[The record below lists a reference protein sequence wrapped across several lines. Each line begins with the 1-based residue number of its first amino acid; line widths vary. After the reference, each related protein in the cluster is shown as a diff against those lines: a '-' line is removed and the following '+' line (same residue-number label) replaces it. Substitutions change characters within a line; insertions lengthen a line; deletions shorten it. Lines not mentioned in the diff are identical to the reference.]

1 MRQGNYLTGL
11 LRLNMLDADDPGE
24 SSDPIA
30 KLYDALL
37 AGAPPGHLLLMLDGN
52 RPVVTVQGWRTPKS
66 NPHEITRIMN
76 EIGEKVERFTF
87 VLWPLDITR
96 KLASE
101 SDLLQFEFPDMTER
115 KWK

>member
-11 LRLNMLDADDPGE
+11 LRLNMLDPDDPGDNT
-24 SSDPIA
+24 DPVA

-37 AGAPPGHLLLMLDGN
+37 AGTPPGTLLLMLDGQ
-52 RPVVTVQGWRTPKS
+52 RPVVSVAGWRTPKC
-66 NPHEITRIMN
+66 NPHEITRIMS

-96 KLASE
+96 KLAAE
-101 SDLLQFEFPDMTER
+101 SGLLQFEFPDMTQR